1 MTVAELIE
9 ELKALPP
16 DALVVFRHTRNDVPD
31 DYTTVNC
38 FYDKGEVF
46 IDIPGEEDDGDD

>member
-9 ELKALPP
+9 ELRAVPQ
-16 DALVVFRHTRNDVPD
+16 DAFIVFRHTREDVPD
-31 DYTTVNC
+31 DYETVDV

-46 IDIPGEEDDGDD
+46 IDIHSGEDDE